1 MDGFRGHVF
10 VSEDNATVVISIK
23 GTSAG
28 WLVGG
33 SGPTAKK
40 DKLNGTLL
48 FRYSVAPFHHS
59 IAFSLAFFDS

>member
-33 SGPTAKK
+33 SGPTVKK
-40 DKLNGTLL
+40 DRINGETPPSFVVRTCL
-48 FRYSVAPFHHS
+48 
-59 IAFSLAFFDS
+59 

>member
-10 VSEDNATVVISIK
+10 VSEDNTTVVISIK

-33 SGPTAKK
+33 SGPTSKK
-40 DKLNGTLL
+40 DKLNGERLVL
-48 FRYSVAPFHHS
+48 RSNELS
-59 IAFSLAFFDS
+59 